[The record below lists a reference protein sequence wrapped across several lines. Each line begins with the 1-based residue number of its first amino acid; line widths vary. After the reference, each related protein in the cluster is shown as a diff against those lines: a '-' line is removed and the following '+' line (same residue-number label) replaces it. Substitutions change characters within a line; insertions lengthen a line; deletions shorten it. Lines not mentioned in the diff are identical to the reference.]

1 MHYRRMYDDS
11 EMLYAYDLEGANG
24 RDVVLQI
31 EKVWGGELVG
41 EKGRKSK
48 KPFVKFVGKD
58 KKLALNKTN
67 GKAIATM
74 YGPNTEEWVG
84 KYIAIYATTTEYN
97 GEQRECIRVRP
108 RVPDVPSRSRNGK
121 VAKPQPAPDFTEAEL
136 EQNMKDKGLIDET
149 TKERVEKIEREAA
162 SDFARQKEWVE
173 QIIGRSLDGNPNL
186 TEAEQRM
193 LKAAEQ
199 GDAS

>member
-31 EKVWGGELVG
+31 EKVWGGELIG

-48 KPFVKFVGKD
+48 KPFIKFMGKD

-74 YGPNTEEWVG
+74 YGPNTDEWAG

-108 RVPDVPSRSRNGK
+108 RVPDAPQRGAKNGK
-121 VAKPQPAPDFTEAEL
+121 GAKGDVANEAPPAD
-136 EQNMKDKGLIDET
+136 
-149 TKERVEKIEREAA
+149 
-162 SDFARQKEWVE
+162 S
-173 QIIGRSLDGNPNL
+173 S
-186 TEAEQRM
+186 
-193 LKAAEQ
+193 EQ
-199 GDAS
+199 GDASQGAESANGGS